1 MTQALDDKHGGPL
14 AHYESAAATVE
25 GATSLRRIIV
35 MGEHPHAVKAGGE
48 QRVNPFGAACQG
60 DVGLAVFDRTD
71 RGQDIDQSARA
82 GSGMADSRSAQSKT
96 IGHSRAAG
104 VRHPLLPPG
113 HRHGID
119 VLRPKLLDDKTGI
132 PHVATDGARETIQV
146 ELVKID
152 PSVFESL
159 GRGNMLQRDGLR
171 ARRAGATGRRQ
182 WRRSKDRRGCPGCR
196 ARFAHRFVRVGPC
209 ATRFRGLGQRTRSY
223 RCQL

>member
-1 MTQALDDKHGGPL
+1 M
-14 AHYESAAATVE
+14 
-25 GATSLRRIIV
+25 R
-35 MGEHPHAVKAGGE
+35 EHPHAVKAGGE

-159 GRGNMLQRDGLR
+159 GRGNMLQRDGLEL
-171 ARRAGATGRRQ
+171 AGPAQRDVDSGGDQKIVGDVRDAAQGSHTAL
-182 WRRSKDRRGCPGCR
+182 SASDR
-196 ARFAHRFVRVGPC
+196 